1 MAKAAC
7 GPLPTDRPRRH
18 QTNSSGSLPTR
29 WPGLDAEAWKALRI
43 DAIEREARG
52 RAALRPCFTGS
63 DLDPHAIRAAREN
76 AQAAGVDDAISFAVR
91 DIAEWRSLVDAY
103 RAIRHGMLRTLGQMM
118 AAGIITALLT
128 YFYFK
133 R

>member
-1 MAKAAC
+1 M
-7 GPLPTDRPRRH
+7 
-18 QTNSSGSLPTR
+18 
-29 WPGLDAEAWKALRI
+29 
-43 DAIEREARG
+43 
-52 RAALRPCFTGS
+52 
-63 DLDPHAIRAAREN
+63 
-76 AQAAGVDDAISFAVR
+76 R

>member
-1 MAKAAC
+1 MSTNLIGHPAAHPNDPIILSHLELNALIEAAVEK
-7 GPLPTDRPRRH
+7 GIEKGAEKGAERALAR
-18 QTNSSGSLPTR
+18 L
-29 WPGLDAEAWKALRI
+29 GLAD
-43 DAIEREARG
+43 G
-52 RAALRPCFTGS
+52 
-63 DLDPHAIRAAREN
+63 N
-76 AQAAGVDDAISFAVR
+76 AVR

-103 RAIRHGMLRTLGQMM
+103 RAIRHGMLRTIGQMM

>member
-1 MAKAAC
+1 MSTTLIASPNDPVILSHLELNALIEAAVEK
-7 GPLPTDRPRRH
+7 GAEKGAERALSR
-18 QTNSSGSLPTR
+18 L
-29 WPGLDAEAWKALRI
+29 GLAD
-43 DAIEREARG
+43 G
-52 RAALRPCFTGS
+52 
-63 DLDPHAIRAAREN
+63 N
-76 AQAAGVDDAISFAVR
+76 AVR